1 MGMNSSGNLLATVA
15 WQLKRAPYFWSRK
28 KLSKACRA
36 SLLATMEVQV
46 SAGVDI
52 VMVINK
58 FHDRLR
64 MRRRYIGDQPL
75 LSRVISRIRGGASVA
90 EALKPHLTDN
100 EFAIFAAGEQSGES
114 VQACRLV
121 QALGQQGKR
130 IASAL
135 REAMV
140 APAVYLISLFVTL
153 FVISSQVVPS
163 LASVLPA
170 ERWEGL
176 AAVIYASTKLVSP
189 VGIGIL
195 ILLVAGA
202 AGVVRFLLPRW
213 IGQPRL
219 TAERYVP
226 GFGLYRD
233 LMGAL
238 WVGSFATLLQSG
250 LADTRIL
257 EMQIAQSNPWLAE
270 RLRRVLVLMK
280 NGLGLG
286 EALTYAGPGRF
297 DHDRPEM
304 GVKFDFPSPD
314 AIDDIA
320 SFAGFSD
327 FGTRMIAM
335 RDIWLA
341 DTEKRLRTRAAA
353 TGMVIQMLIFAYFGI
368 LTLGI
373 NQLSSQIANAV
384 H

>member
-1 MGMNSSGNLLATVA
+1 
-15 WQLKRAPYFWSRK
+15 
-28 KLSKACRA
+28 
-36 SLLATMEVQV
+36 
-46 SAGVDI
+46 
-52 VMVINK
+52 
-58 FHDRLR
+58 
-64 MRRRYIGDQPL
+64 
-75 LSRVISRIRGGASVA
+75 
-90 EALKPHLTDN
+90 
-100 EFAIFAAGEQSGES
+100 
-114 VQACRLV
+114 
-121 QALGQQGKR
+121 
-130 IASAL
+130 
-135 REAMV
+135 
-140 APAVYLISLFVTL
+140 
-153 FVISSQVVPS
+153 
-163 LASVLPA
+163 
-170 ERWEGL
+170 
-176 AAVIYASTKLVSP
+176 
-189 VGIGIL
+189 L